1 MTIDLR
7 QSPGNNLTAGN
18 SKSFSK
24 PMKQENAVDQAIV
37 RDLRKGRGGGNY
49 GEEGREG
56 IKLCLTLTIPFER
69 SPHIPEAITFVGSLL

>member
-1 MTIDLR
+1 MGERGSRAKNVMTIDLR

-37 RDLRKGRGGGNY
+37 RDLRTGRGEKLWKGRKRRD
-49 GEEGREG
+49 E
-56 IKLCLTLTIPFER
+56 TVP
-69 SPHIPEAITFVGSLL
+69 